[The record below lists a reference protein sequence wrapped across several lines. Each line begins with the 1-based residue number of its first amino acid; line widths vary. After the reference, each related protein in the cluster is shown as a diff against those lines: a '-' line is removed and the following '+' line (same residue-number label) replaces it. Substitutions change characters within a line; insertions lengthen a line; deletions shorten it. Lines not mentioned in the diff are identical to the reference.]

1 MTSISDTIRL
11 TNQALENALTAA
23 SVPKI
28 TASDKQAPIHYY
40 QQSAKSHFKVPKK
53 TVTDDNDSELQRK
66 EATEEHEIKHIDI
79 RI

>member
-11 TNQALENALTAA
+11 TNQALENALTTA

-28 TASDKQAPIHYY
+28 TASDKQTPIHHR
-40 QQSAKSHFKVPKK
+40 QQPATKSNGKVTKK
-53 TVTDDNDSELQRK
+53 SVAENIELETDKPND
-66 EATEEHEIKHIDI
+66 EEDIKHIDI

>member
-11 TNQALENALTAA
+11 TNQALENALTTA

-28 TASDKQAPIHYY
+28 TASDKQAPIH
-40 QQSAKSHFKVPKK
+40 QHQPSTKTNVKVTKK
-53 TVTDDNDSELQRK
+53 TVADDD
-66 EATEEHEIKHIDI
+66 TESHKDESTQENEIKHIDI